1 MAGRKSGGVSGNAS
15 SGVSRRK
22 APHASPNNL
31 SGPGPGTAGAPSP
44 EEGPSPGASGAGGQV
59 DVEVTD
65 TSDRPGGAVV
75 TRFVPRERDAR
86 LKRYEPVLPG
96 SYRRGGGPRTGEGRT
111 VASRNSLAHG
121 AYSDVPHGLPAYVD
135 HQRQVQLALNP
146 VGALEDSIAEEVS
159 HATWRRDLLARHE
172 KREASLLESQDPP
185 LSEVA
190 RQSGFPFGEAHHHL
204 LEADVDPSRLRREL
218 RALWR
223 SHLYAAASGGLG
235 LGREGLAVFGARA
248 PQPMREEGFFRRW
261 DEAVSLAPFGTQA
274 QTELHAALQAEAG
287 QAFLA
292 RLWVYRNW
300 VRVAAARA
308 LLTSRAVTE
317 FLGSHTLGRAR
328 SLIDR
333 SVREGMESMER
344 ARTTAQGS
352 RLGGGGRGR

>member
-15 SGVSRRK
+15 SGASRRK
-22 APHASPNNL
+22 APHAFPNNL
-31 SGPGPGTAGAPSP
+31 SGPCPGPGTAGAPSP

-96 SYRRGGGPRTGEGRT
+96 AFKRGGGPRTGEGRA
-111 VASRNSLAHG
+111 VASRNALAHG

-135 HQRQVQLALNP
+135 HQRQVQLALRP
-146 VGALEDSIAEEVS
+146 VGALEDSIAEEVA

-172 KREASLLESQDPP
+172 KREASLLEHQEPP

-190 RQSGFPFGEAHHHL
+190 RHCGFPFGEAHHAL

-218 RALWR
+218 RAMWR
-223 SHLYAAASGGLG
+223 SHLYVAASGGLG
-235 LGREGLAVFGARA
+235 LAREGLAVFGARA
-248 PQPMREEGFFRRW
+248 PHPMREEEFFRRW
-261 DEAVSLAPFGTQA
+261 DEAVSLAPFGTQSQA
-274 QTELHAALQAEAG
+274 GLHAALRAEAG

-300 VRVAAARA
+300 VRVGAARA

-344 ARTTAQGS
+344 AQLASQKKRWAG
-352 RLGGGGRGR
+352 